1 MDTCQGMELLPLN
14 KVSLDCHL
22 KHSPSIDESLHLA
35 VTGLGA
41 AYGLEA
47 EIAAILAAYAIAI
60 DGNVLE
66 QVWSIGGPLPADFL
80 GGLIGTGQG

>member
-1 MDTCQGMELLPLN
+1 MGICHAMALHQSR
-14 KVSLDCHL
+14 KVSVIFSKISLD
-22 KHSPSIDESLHLA
+22 SAANEQLA

-47 EIAAILAAYAIAI
+47 EIAAVLAAYAVAI
-60 DGNVLE
+60 DGNVVE